1 MRTIK
6 LRQLAAQAII
16 MGSTLPLAIT
26 RDEGGYLVHEILGS
40 DFSPRDWRF
49 LDSDD
54 DALNWGAVEIED
66 SEGVKA
72 VSLVRIEC

>member
-1 MRTIK
+1 MRSIK

-40 DFSPRDWRF
+40 DFNPKDWRF
-49 LDSDD
+49 HDSDD
-54 DALNWGAVEIED
+54 DSLNWGAVDIED